1 MDKPEVAAVVTAD
14 SKPSDVKEDFESF
27 DFEDF
32 AMDKPEVA
40 AVTTDS
46 KPSDVKEDFE
56 SFDFEDF
63 AMDKPE
69 VAAVTTDSKPS
80 DVKEDFESFD
90 FDLAPK
96 SAEDD
101 AVDFDF
107 DFDMP
112 LTGLD
117 TQETNHN
124 FGTPDLTDMDE
135 LETKL
140 DLAKAYIEM
149 GDAEAARDIT
159 EEVLRKGTEQQKKTA
174 ETILDRLK

>member
-1 MDKPEVAAVVTAD
+1 VA
-14 SKPSDVKEDFESF
+14 E
-27 DFEDF
+27 
-32 AMDKPEVA
+32 
-40 AVTTDS
+40 VTTDS
-46 KPSDVKEDFE
+46 QPLE
-56 SFDFEDF
+56 SKD
-63 AMDKPE
+63 
-69 VAAVTTDSKPS
+69 
-80 DVKEDFESFD
+80 DFESFD

-96 SAEDD
+96 SAKTDELAGD

-117 TQETNHN
+117 GQNTSQQSN

-159 EEVLRKGTEQQKKTA
+159 EEVLKNGTDQQKKTA
-174 ETILDRLK
+174 ETILNRLK

>member
-1 MDKPEVAAVVTAD
+1 
-14 SKPSDVKEDFESF
+14 
-27 DFEDF
+27 
-32 AMDKPEVA
+32 MDKPEVA